1 MKGRMPPV
9 MAITAIA
16 TLNLLAAGPVFAD
29 PGDRIQR
36 RR

>member
-1 MKGRMPPV
+1 

-16 TLNLLAAGPVFAD
+16 TLTLLAAGPVFVD